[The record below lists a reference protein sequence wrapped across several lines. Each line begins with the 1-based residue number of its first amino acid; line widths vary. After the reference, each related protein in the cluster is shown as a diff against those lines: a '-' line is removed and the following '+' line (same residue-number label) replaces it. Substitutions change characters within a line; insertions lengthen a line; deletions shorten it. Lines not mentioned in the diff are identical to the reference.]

1 MKSLEVVNLVKD
13 YQIGK
18 RTVKVL
24 KGVSLTIGIGKVTMI
39 QGASGAGKSTLLQI
53 MAGLDEPTSGDV
65 LLDGGSL
72 FKGCDLP
79 GIRNKRFGFIFQSYQ
94 LLPELDAME
103 NVLLPASISGKPD
116 SSKVKAL
123 LEEVGLADRAEHRPT
138 ELSGGEQQRV
148 AIARALVNDPDVI
161 FADEPTGNLDS
172 KTGDAIIEILLHA
185 VKSRNKTLVMV
196 THDERLAV
204 RGDTR
209 VNIVDGRIE

>member
-79 GIRNKRFGFIFQSYQ
+79 GIRNKRFGFIFNRINFFLNSMPWRTFYCPLLYQ
-94 LLPELDAME
+94 A
-103 NVLLPASISGKPD
+103 N
-116 SSKVKAL
+116 
-123 LEEVGLADRAEHRPT
+123 
-138 ELSGGEQQRV
+138 
-148 AIARALVNDPDVI
+148 
-161 FADEPTGNLDS
+161 
-172 KTGDAIIEILLHA
+172 
-185 VKSRNKTLVMV
+185 
-196 THDERLAV
+196 
-204 RGDTR
+204 
-209 VNIVDGRIE
+209 RIPQK